1 VIGHKH
7 VIDMRLDR
15 YKPEA
20 LFLHV
25 DQQPPDWWRESPWPD
40 EYDRFPAIFV
50 GQDESFARLD
60 LRFMVGLMV
69 HLTALSIP
77 RMVEALHACKRH
89 AARVIAVTYDPQQ
102 ERVIYMTDTE
112 TGQVWQEG

>member
-15 YKPEA
+15 CKPQA
-20 LFLHV
+20 LFLQV
-25 DQQPPDWWRESPWPD
+25 DQEPPWWWHESPWPE
-40 EYDRFPAIFV
+40 EYDRHPSIFV
-50 GQDESFARLD
+50 PAGEPFARLD
-60 LRFMVGLMV
+60 LRFMVGLTV

-89 AARVIAVTYDPQQ
+89 AARVIATTYDPQQ
-102 ERVIYMTDTE
+102 ERVTYMTDTE
-112 TGQVWQEG
+112 TNYVWQEG